1 MTTAIAPP
9 LDRIELTPGSAICI
23 GGLDWD
29 GYIALLQQL
38 GENRAT
44 RIAYTQEI
52 LEIRMPGQLHEAMN
66 RLLAAIVMTLAEEN
80 GYECNGLGSMTIDR
94 PNLGKA
100 IEPDSCFYIQNAQAG
115 QGMEPNSSIS
125 DLPPDLAVE
134 VDIANRSDHKFDI
147 YRSIGVPEL
156 WVYRREGKNSPAG
169 VVKFYQ
175 LQNGVYVDVNQSR
188 AFPSLTTEEI
198 VDWIEIR
205 RTGTDLTVIRAVRA
219 FCQQRS
225 PLT

>member
-23 GGLDWD
+23 GGVDWA

-44 RIAYTQEI
+44 RIAYTQET
-52 LEIRMPGQLHEAMN
+52 LEIRMPGQLHESIN
-66 RLLAAIVMTLAEEN
+66 RLLAAIVMTLAEED

-94 PNLGKA
+94 PNLGRA
-100 IEPDSCFYIQNAQAG
+100 IEPDSCFYIQNARNG
-115 QGMEPNSSIS
+115 QGMEVNISSS
-125 DLPPDLAVE
+125 DLPPDLAIE
-134 VDIANRSDHKFDI
+134 VDIANRSDTKFDI

-156 WVYRREGKNSPAG
+156 WVYQREGKNSPAG

-175 LQNGVYVDVNQSR
+175 LKNGLYVDVAQSQ
-188 AFPSLTTEEI
+188 AFPSVTTEQI
-198 VDWIEIR
+198 VQWIEMR

-219 FCQQRS
+219 FCHQQ
-225 PLT
+225 LQ

>member
-9 LDRIELTPGSAICI
+9 LDRIELTPGSAIWI
-23 GGLDWD
+23 GGVDWA

-44 RIAYTQEI
+44 RIAYTQET
-52 LEIRMPGQLHEAMN
+52 LEIRMPGQLHESVN
-66 RLLAAIVMTLAEEN
+66 RLLAAIVMTLAEED

-115 QGMEPNSSIS
+115 QGMEVNISSS
-125 DLPPDLAVE
+125 DLPPDLAIE
-134 VDIANRSDHKFDI
+134 VDIANRSDTKFDI
-147 YRSIGVPEL
+147 YRSIGVPEI
-156 WVYRREGKNSPAG
+156 WVYQREGKTPHGG
-169 VVKFYQ
+169 VVNFKQ
-175 LQNGVYVDVNQSR
+175 LENSGYVDVDRSR
-188 AFPSLTTEEI
+188 TFPALTTEQL
-198 VDWIEIR
+198 VQWIEMR

-219 FCQQRS
+219 FCHQQ
-225 PLT
+225 LQ